1 MANATAITV
10 TALSANS
17 AGVAQPTADVLDTGT
32 AAVTISADV
41 GGRSDLVILEVKN
54 TAGAANNLT
63 VSVLA
68 GDNPPAF
75 RAGLGTLDTT
85 IAQNAT
91 AIIGPFES
99 GRFIQDNGKL
109 DVTFTPAAG
118 TIGANIRCYKLP
130 KVA

>member
-10 TALSANS
+10 TSLTPDS
-17 AGVAQPTADVLDTGT
+17 AGVTQPTADVLDTGT
-32 AAVTISADV
+32 AAVTLAAAV
-41 GGRSDLVILEVKN
+41 GGLSELVVLEVKN

-68 GDNPPAF
+68 GDNPPAQ
-75 RAGLGTLDTT
+75 RAGLGSLDTV

-99 GRFIQDNGKL
+99 ARFIQDDGKL
-109 DVTFTPAAG
+109 NVTFTPASG
-118 TIGANIRCYKLP
+118 TIGAAIRCYKIP
-130 KVA
+130 RR